1 MTRWRGGDGGGEA
14 AAAAATRRSDDLE
27 GARRA
32 VESDRDPVSDRRV
45 SADGWA
51 AVDAAAPDPRWG
63 PLRPTHR
70 VSVEGRAARAWNRL
84 DAPPPVPT
92 LGRARPLGS
101 DLAPAPAA
109 LRSGRRARLAV
120 AIRGCIAPQSP

>member
-14 AAAAATRRSDDLE
+14 AATTRRSDDLE

-45 SADGWA
+45 SPDGGA
-51 AVDAAAPDPRWG
+51 AVAPAARDPRWG

-70 VSVEGRAARAWNRL
+70 MPVEGRAARVWNGL
-84 DAPPPVPT
+84 DAAPPVPT

-101 DLAPAPAA
+101 ALAPAPAA
-109 LRSGRRARLAV
+109 LRAGRRARLAV
-120 AIRGCIAPQSP
+120 A